1 MEDNRQFLS
10 LEKIGIL
17 ELLKEFKESVTNYSN
32 NISKLLNLFE
42 NQENCKT
49 LFDVFEIKNSDEVL
63 FINKNYINTMKN
75 DNTIP
80 ISSEVKDYLSYINPT
95 TNILLL
101 QNDGYLS
108 YVNLT

>member
-1 MEDNRQFLS
+1 
-10 LEKIGIL
+10 
-17 ELLKEFKESVTNYSN
+17 
-32 NISKLLNLFE
+32 
-42 NQENCKT
+42 
-49 LFDVFEIKNSDEVL
+49 
-63 FINKNYINTMKN
+63 MKN